1 MYQLVLPSTD
11 PVPSSTNDYHSHG
24 QPSTNDKQRQTTI
37 NDKPQT
43 KTNNKRQT
51 TTNDKQEQTTNNKK
65 Q

>member
-11 PVPSSTNDYHSHG
+11 PVPSSTNDYHCHG
-24 QPSTNDKQRQTTI
+24 RTSINDKQRQTTI

-43 KTNNKRQT
+43 KTNDKRQT